1 MSKILEYIKKYDIL
15 ILIFLGFLFYFQ
27 AFSFNILF
35 YDDLPYILNNE
46 YLNGIKTIS
55 LYQFFDPKF
64 VRDDIYMPM
73 TFIVYWLI
81 IKFFGAN
88 AFVFHFINIF
98 IYISSSIALFY
109 LFKKIIN
116 NYSVVFFAVI
126 LYILHPCHIENTAWI
141 SAMGYNISALFFF
154 LSFIYFIIAF
164 DENKKLNYIYSVIF
178 YIFAILSQPIAV
190 TLPAILFLWVYCFRG
205 DRLKESIKYIC
216 AYIPFL
222 LIFLFLFKKTVS
234 NSRFV
239 DLFDYNVLQKISFL
253 GEYLFTSFIPIN
265 LCPIQPLPTFF
276 SIIYFII
283 FVLSIYYFRK
293 NIIILFFFLF
303 WLFSILPYLNIFF
316 PVAIPIA
323 DRYLLLSSISS
334 CILISYFSF
343 YIFDKFKEK
352 KLIKY
357 LSFFS
362 FFIIYLVSFLIYLPI
377 WKDDLALWN
386 YSYKNNPSDINIKK
400 MYSKYLILCEKYD
413 EAIYLADEIIKDRPD
428 LFEGYEIKILSL
440 MKKNEI
446 KKATDVCFIVKNII
460 PNDYMNYLYLCDIYV
475 MQGDFEN
482 AYKSFAYAKTKA
494 KEYNLYKN
502 DKIDL
507 FANKEIILS
516 YVNVDIDSYI
526 KNLQII
532 SNNFRLLQ
540 DQREFLE
547 ILNKED
553 YKSREEIC
561 LNYLKKYNSEY
572 SRYVVNLLSCLYIKE
587 IYKNNASI
595 MMKSFFKDMNK
606 AQEFINKGDNNSAE
620 KIYLSIISK
629 DKYMYE
635 AYYNLGFLYLNT
647 NRPKESR
654 KIFDE
659 MLKINPNDKQIKQFI
674 YSLGENIKNE

>member
-1 MSKILEYIKKYDIL
+1 M
-15 ILIFLGFLFYFQ
+15 
-27 AFSFNILF
+27 
-35 YDDLPYILNNE
+35 
-46 YLNGIKTIS
+46 
-55 LYQFFDPKF
+55 
-64 VRDDIYMPM
+64 
-73 TFIVYWLI
+73 
-81 IKFFGAN
+81 
-88 AFVFHFINIF
+88 
-98 IYISSSIALFY
+98 
-109 LFKKIIN
+109 
-116 NYSVVFFAVI
+116 
-126 LYILHPCHIENTAWI
+126 
-141 SAMGYNISALFFF
+141 
-154 LSFIYFIIAF
+154 
-164 DENKKLNYIYSVIF
+164 
-178 YIFAILSQPIAV
+178 
-190 TLPAILFLWVYCFRG
+190 
-205 DRLKESIKYIC
+205 
-216 AYIPFL
+216 
-222 LIFLFLFKKTVS
+222 
-234 NSRFV
+234 
-239 DLFDYNVLQKISFL
+239 
-253 GEYLFTSFIPIN
+253 
-265 LCPIQPLPTFF
+265 
-276 SIIYFII
+276 
-283 FVLSIYYFRK
+283 
-293 NIIILFFFLF
+293 
-303 WLFSILPYLNIFF
+303 
-316 PVAIPIA
+316 
-323 DRYLLLSSISS
+323 
-334 CILISYFSF
+334 
-343 YIFDKFKEK
+343 
-352 KLIKY
+352 
-357 LSFFS
+357 
-362 FFIIYLVSFLIYLPI
+362 IYLPI

-413 EAIYLADEIIKDRPD
+413 EAIYLADEIIKYRPD

-460 PNDYMNYLYLCDIYV
+460 PNDYMNYLYLFDIYF

-540 DQREFLE
+540 DQGEFLE
-547 ILNKED
+547 ILNKDD

-572 SRYVVNLLSCLYIKE
+572 SRYVLNLLSCLYIKE

-606 AQEFINKGDNNSAE
+606 AQEFINKGDKNSAE

-629 DKYMYE
+629 NKYMYE
-635 AYYNLGFLYLNT
+635 AYYNLGFLYLNI

-659 MLKINPNDKQIKQFI
+659 MLKINPNNKQIKQFI